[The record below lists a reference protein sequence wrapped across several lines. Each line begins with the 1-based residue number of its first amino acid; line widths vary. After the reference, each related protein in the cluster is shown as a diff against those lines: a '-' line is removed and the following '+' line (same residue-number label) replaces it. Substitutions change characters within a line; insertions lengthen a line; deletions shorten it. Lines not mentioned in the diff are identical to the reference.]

1 MKRFKEVGMVD
12 VAIAANFVRELTE
25 EQFEER
31 QRPPRRMAQAGGRPA
46 GTGAAAG
53 GTLSRPAGTGAAAG
67 GTLSRTAGTGAAA
80 GGTVNRPAGTG
91 AAAEATV
98 NRARVAA
105 RRPAVASSRRGRF
118 AGTRFGRALY
128 RLAQVRG

>member
-1 MKRFKEVGMVD
+1 MKRDKEIGMVD

-31 QRPPRRMAQAGGRPA
+31 QRTPRRMARAGGRPA
-46 GTGAAAG
+46 ASRAAAG
-53 GTLSRPAGTGAAAG
+53 
-67 GTLSRTAGTGAAA
+67 
-80 GGTVNRPAGTG
+80 
-91 AAAEATV
+91 ATV

-105 RRPAVASSRRGRF
+105 RLPADASSRRGRL